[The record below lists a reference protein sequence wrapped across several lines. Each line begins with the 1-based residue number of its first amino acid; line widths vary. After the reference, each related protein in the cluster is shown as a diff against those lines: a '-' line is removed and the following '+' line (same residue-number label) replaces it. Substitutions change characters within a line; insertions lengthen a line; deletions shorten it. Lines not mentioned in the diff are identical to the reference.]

1 MFSPEKEMVP
11 LNVPIDPESPKNKGN
26 VEIWLLEL
34 EGMQWESIRKQCELC
49 LNDYLK
55 QKRSAWIL
63 CWCAQAIL
71 AVIQIYWT
79 ADCEAAF
86 DKGGHQEL
94 AKYKQVCSDNL
105 LETVYMVR
113 GKLSKLERKTLSALH
128 ARSTALELPG
138 RALGDPEMVRLADA
152 IVVATRT
159 RARTESG
166 AALARSPCV
175 VP

>member
-1 MFSPEKEMVP
+1 M
-11 LNVPIDPESPKNKGN
+11 PIDPESPKNKGN

-71 AVIQIYWT
+71 AVSQIYWT

-94 AKYKQVCSDNL
+94 DKYRQVCSDNL

-113 GKLSKLERKTLSALH
+113 GKLSKLERKTLSALCVIDMH
-128 ARSTALELPG
+128 AISTKENMVKLKIDSTKDFEWMSQLRYYWFPSKDA
-138 RALGDPEMVRLADA
+138 RAV
-152 IVVATRT
+152 
-159 RARTESG
+159 
-166 AALARSPCV
+166 
-175 VP
+175 